1 MVYLWYIVLNIK
13 LYFILC
19 IICDK
24 IIDVEIYVKFKEE
37 FLKNFLLCFFLLD

>member
-13 LYFILC
+13 LYFLLC

-24 IIDVEIYVKFKEE
+24 IIDVEIYVDLK
-37 FLKNFLLCFFLLD
+37 KNF